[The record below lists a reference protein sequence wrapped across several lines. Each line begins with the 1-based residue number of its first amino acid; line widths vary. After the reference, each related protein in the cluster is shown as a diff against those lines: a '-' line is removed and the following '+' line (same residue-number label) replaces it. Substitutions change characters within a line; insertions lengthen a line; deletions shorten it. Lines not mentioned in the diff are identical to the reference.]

1 MSDTRV
7 AAEIEPE
14 FATRGACAFAR
25 WAQEERKMRE
35 VLAGHSV
42 AGHLR
47 EAQVVLRSVAEPAR
61 SYNLHK
67 LTLTCIK

>member
-35 VLAGHSV
+35 VRRG
-42 AGHLR
+42 
-47 EAQVVLRSVAEPAR
+47 PFAR
-61 SYNLHK
+61 SPGGAA
-67 LTLTCIK
+67 IGRRAGAIV